1 LATQAQDAGARLQN
15 LQNDIGQ
22 RRAEPKPAT
31 PPKKRKNDVKPEP
44 TAQGKLWV
52 KAFKV
57 TGITLIDQAQAQAAV
72 SEYLGKELTFDQ
84 IQEAGRVVADLY
96 GSMGRV
102 ATSVIPEQ
110 DVVDATVEIRIIEAK
125 AGSVL
130 VLDVVE
136 GSNAR
141 LSKEVAK
148 SFISQGNVKGQILN
162 LDNLNRSKVLLNELP
177 GISADVA
184 LTKSKQDGS
193 SDLLVTVAEGPLVT
207 GRADLSNSGSA
218 STGVAQNIWSLNL
231 NNTIGFGDQ
240 LALDAALS
248 QGSTFTTFKYWMPV
262 GYDGWRVAPSVS
274 ALKYKTLQSFSDI
287 SSAGN
292 ANVVGLFSTYAL
304 QRGSGNTHSLNFSLE
319 NKQYQNFTN
328 DTEAS
333 AYKIAKL
340 TAGVSGALMQ
350 EKQNLSYAINA
361 GLGNLSIN
369 NAAQLSTDA
378 SASGPQTAGRYSKL
392 SLYTSLVNQLP
403 LKRTTL
409 RTTFNGQVASK
420 NLNSSEQIYLGG
432 SDSVRAYP
440 VAQGGGSQGFVASLE
455 VTHTFTSGLQL
466 GVFYD
471 LGRIQQYKNN
481 WSPVLQGSTKAG
493 NIYALRSA
501 GLSARY
507 AWDNF
512 QVQAA
517 LAYRLGDN
525 PLHSSTGAQLN
536 SDNAYRSV
544 QAWVKGS
551 YSFN

>member
-1 LATQAQDAGARLQN
+1 
-15 LQNDIGQ
+15 
-22 RRAEPKPAT
+22 
-31 PPKKRKNDVKPEP
+31 
-44 TAQGKLWV
+44 
-52 KAFKV
+52 
-57 TGITLIDQAQAQAAV
+57 
-72 SEYLGKELTFDQ
+72 
-84 IQEAGRVVADLY
+84 
-96 GSMGRV
+96 
-102 ATSVIPEQ
+102 
-110 DVVDATVEIRIIEAK
+110 
-125 AGSVL
+125 
-130 VLDVVE
+130 
-136 GSNAR
+136 
-141 LSKEVAK
+141 
-148 SFISQGNVKGQILN
+148 
-162 LDNLNRSKVLLNELP
+162 
-177 GISADVA
+177 
-184 LTKSKQDGS
+184 
-193 SDLLVTVAEGPLVT
+193 
-207 GRADLSNSGSA
+207 
-218 STGVAQNIWSLNL
+218 
-231 NNTIGFGDQ
+231 
-240 LALDAALS
+240 
-248 QGSTFTTFKYWMPV
+248 
-262 GYDGWRVAPSVS
+262 
-274 ALKYKTLQSFSDI
+274 
-287 SSAGN
+287 
-292 ANVVGLFSTYAL
+292 LFSTYAL